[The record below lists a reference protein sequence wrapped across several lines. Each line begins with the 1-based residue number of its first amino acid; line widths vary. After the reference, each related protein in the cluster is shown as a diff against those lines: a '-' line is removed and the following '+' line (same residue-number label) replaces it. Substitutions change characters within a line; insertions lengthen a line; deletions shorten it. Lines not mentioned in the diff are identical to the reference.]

1 MSQLNEIRRL
11 AGIPLKEEEDRTH
24 NFNEMMR
31 QAKSI
36 KMDLRG
42 GREDLDP
49 CIEVHLKN
57 GDMVYISADPD
68 GKSIGWCYEDEAG
81 ADAP

>member
-1 MSQLNEIRRL
+1 MSILNEMRKL
-11 AGIPLKEEEDRTH
+11 AGLPLKEEERTR

-31 QAKSI
+31 QAKSV

-49 CIEVHLKN
+49 HLEIILKN
-57 GDMVYISADPD
+57 GDMVYISANPD
-68 GKSIGWCYEDEAG
+68 GKTIQWCYEDEAG

>member
-1 MSQLNEIRRL
+1 MNLNEMRRI
-11 AGIPLKEEEDRTH
+11 AGIPLKEESDRSR

-49 CIEVHLKN
+49 HIEITLKN
-57 GDMVYISADPD
+57 GDIAYISADPN
-68 GKSIGWCYEDEAG
+68 GKTIGWGYEDETG
-81 ADAP
+81 DAA

>member
-1 MSQLNEIRRL
+1 MNTLNEIRKL
-11 AGIPLKEEEDRTH
+11 AGLPLMEEERTR

-31 QAKSI
+31 QAKSV

-49 CIEVHLKN
+49 HLEIILKN

-68 GKSIGWCYEDEAG
+68 GKTIDWCYEDEAG

>member
-1 MSQLNEIRRL
+1 MNTLNEIRKL
-11 AGIPLKEEEDRTH
+11 AGLPLKEEERTR

-31 QAKSI
+31 QAKSV

-49 CIEVHLKN
+49 HLEIILKN

-68 GKSIGWCYEDEAG
+68 GMTIDWCYEDEAG
-81 ADAP
+81 GP

>member
-1 MSQLNEIRRL
+1 MNTLNEMRKL
-11 AGIPLKEEEDRTH
+11 AGLPLKEEERTR

-31 QAKSI
+31 QAKSV

-49 CIEVHLKN
+49 HLEIILKN
-57 GDMVYISADPD
+57 GDMVYISADLD
-68 GKSIGWCYEDEAG
+68 GMTIDWCYEDEAG
-81 ADAP
+81 GP